1 MGRPKGSGNRPFKR
15 VLADHMAK
23 KFGAQWNPVVEMA
36 NGAIKLQEIAEQS
49 GETADYKASV
59 EAMEKVSNFLVPKLR
74 AIEHSTGDQDGLV
87 ISVNRKRYDG
97 GTNEPEEVQTAK
109 RLKVPPPSEGERYVY
124 IYVPP
129 KKKL

>member
-74 AIEHSTGDQDGLV
+74 AIEHSTGDAGITVVRQV
-87 ISVNRKRYDG
+87 KRYDG
-97 GTNEPEEVQTAK
+97 ANEPEEV
-109 RLKVPPPSEGERYVY
+109 
-124 IYVPP
+124 
-129 KKKL
+129 